1 MTPAD
6 KPGSTG
12 QDTEREPDRKS
23 GVATDGQAKPVEQAG
38 ANHDGAQGSAHDGA
52 HDGAQGN
59 GKAEIDAPTARVA
72 TPDDL
77 ELSHGTP
84 PPWQRV
90 TSDNAAS
97 SASSATTQP
106 TSDTTQPAKTQ
117 PTTPPRGESTPPAG
131 SPQPSSPPSGL
142 PSVPSSGPSAPSSPA
157 QSSPS
162 GASLFTPAADPP
174 AGRSEPVGEKTVSIE
189 RPVVTGAAAAR
200 LFAEGLPTA
209 ATVPAPGTGMP
220 HGGAAPSR
228 TTVHLEGSGGPAG
241 PSTGPLRVS
250 AAAPSALRRPGRGPR
265 RANLQIKRFDP
276 WSVLKLSLVL
286 GVALFFVWLVA
297 VGVLYAV
304 LDGMGV
310 WDKLNGISSE
320 ILQPTDGGSG
330 EPLISAG
337 RVFGVAAIIG
347 AVNIVLFSA
356 LSTVGAFIYN
366 VSADLAGG
374 LEVTL
379 AERE

>member
-1 MTPAD
+1 
-6 KPGSTG
+6 
-12 QDTEREPDRKS
+12 
-23 GVATDGQAKPVEQAG
+23 
-38 ANHDGAQGSAHDGA
+38 
-52 HDGAQGN
+52 
-59 GKAEIDAPTARVA
+59 
-72 TPDDL
+72 
-77 ELSHGTP
+77 
-84 PPWQRV
+84 
-90 TSDNAAS
+90 
-97 SASSATTQP
+97 
-106 TSDTTQPAKTQ
+106 
-117 PTTPPRGESTPPAG
+117 
-131 SPQPSSPPSGL
+131 
-142 PSVPSSGPSAPSSPA
+142 
-157 QSSPS
+157 
-162 GASLFTPAADPP
+162 
-174 AGRSEPVGEKTVSIE
+174 
-189 RPVVTGAAAAR
+189 
-200 LFAEGLPTA
+200 
-209 ATVPAPGTGMP
+209 VPAPGAAMP
-220 HGGAAPSR
+220 HAGATPSR
-228 TTVHLEGSGGPAG
+228 TTVHLEGSGPAAG
-241 PSTGPLRVS
+241 PVRTS
-250 AAAPSALRRPGRGPR
+250 AAATPSALRRPGRGPR

-320 ILQPTDGGSG
+320 ILQPTDDGGG

>member
-1 MTPAD
+1 M
-6 KPGSTG
+6 
-12 QDTEREPDRKS
+12 
-23 GVATDGQAKPVEQAG
+23 ATSEDM
-38 ANHDGAQGSAHDGA
+38 
-52 HDGAQGN
+52 
-59 GKAEIDAPTARVA
+59 
-72 TPDDL
+72 
-77 ELSHGTP
+77 ELGHGTP

-90 TSDNAAS
+90 TSDTH
-97 SASSATTQP
+97 TT
-106 TSDTTQPAKTQ
+106 
-117 PTTPPRGESTPPAG
+117 
-131 SPQPSSPPSGL
+131 
-142 PSVPSSGPSAPSSPA
+142 VPSSGPAAQPA
-157 QSSPS
+157 QPRTPPPPS
-162 GASLFTPAADPP
+162 TPPH
-174 AGRSEPVGEKTVSIE
+174 GESTVSIE

-200 LFAEGLPTA
+200 LFSDGLPTA
-209 ATVPAPGTGMP
+209 ATMPAPGSGMP
-220 HGGAAPSR
+220 HGGAIPPTGSAR
-228 TTVHLEGSGGPAG
+228 TTVHLENSG
-241 PSTGPLRVS
+241 PSTGPLRVG
-250 AAAPSALRRPGRGPR
+250 AAATPSALRRPGRGPR

-320 ILQPTDGGSG
+320 ILQPTQDAGGQ
-330 EPLISAG
+330 PLISAG

>member
-1 MTPAD
+1 VTPPD
-6 KPGSTG
+6 KPGRTDQG
-12 QDTEREPDRKS
+12 AEADKTAAIATS
-23 GVATDGQAKPVEQAG
+23 GPATQQVDKAG
-38 ANHDGAQGSAHDGA
+38 GNHE
-52 HDGAQGN
+52 GN
-59 GKAEIDAPTARVA
+59 GQKKPPATTTQVVGAE
-72 TPDDL
+72 DL

-90 TSDNAAS
+90 QAEK
-97 SASSATTQP
+97 P
-106 TSDTTQPAKTQ
+106 TQPAAPHT
-117 PTTPPRGESTPPAG
+117 PTPPPG
-131 SPQPSSPPSGL
+131 S
-142 PSVPSSGPSAPSSPA
+142 
-157 QSSPS
+157 
-162 GASLFTPAADPP
+162 
-174 AGRSEPVGEKTVSIE
+174 GEKTVQVE
-189 RPVVTGAAAAR
+189 RPVITGTAAPRLFGSTEAPTVNVPTNQPPRTNTPPGGIPSAAAPRMAVN
-200 LFAEGLPTA
+200 LDNLASN
-209 ATVPAPGTGMP
+209 
-220 HGGAAPSR
+220 PS
-228 TTVHLEGSGGPAG
+228 
-241 PSTGPLRVS
+241 STGPLRAIG

-297 VGVLYAV
+297 VGILYAV

-310 WDKLNGISSE
+310 WDGLNGISDE
-320 ILQPTDGGSG
+320 LLQGGANETG

-356 LSTVGAFIYN
+356 LATVGAFIYN

>member
-1 MTPAD
+1 VTPPD
-6 KPGSTG
+6 KPGSAG
-12 QDTEREPDRKS
+12 QNTERDADRKS
-23 GVATDGQAKPVEQAG
+23 GVATDGQAKPVEQEAAG
-38 ANHDGAQGSAHDGA
+38 DHDGDREGKPDG
-52 HDGAQGN
+52 GQSN
-59 GKAEIDAPTARVA
+59 GKPSADEPTARVVA
-72 TPDDL
+72 PDDL

-90 TSDNAAS
+90 TSDNA
-97 SASSATTQP
+97 SAKPAPPAKAAKPDQP
-106 TSDTTQPAKTQ
+106 TAPV
-117 PTTPPRGESTPPAG
+117 PHTPPRGENTPKST
-131 SPQPSSPPSGL
+131 
-142 PSVPSSGPSAPSSPA
+142 
-157 QSSPS
+157 SPS
-162 GASLFTPAADPP
+162 GAALFTPSNGSEPQPDP
-174 AGRSEPVGEKTVSIE
+174 GPVGEKTVSIE

-200 LFAEGLPTA
+200 LFADGGLPTA

-228 TTVHLEGSGGPAG
+228 TTVHLEGSG
-241 PSTGPLRVS
+241 PSTGPLRVG
-250 AAAPSALRRPGRGPR
+250 AAATPSALRRPGRGPR

-320 ILQPTDGGSG
+320 ILQPTDGGTG

>member
-1 MTPAD
+1 MKHPVVAEE
-6 KPGSTG
+6 
-12 QDTEREPDRKS
+12 DTN
-23 GVATDGQAKPVEQAG
+23 G
-38 ANHDGAQGSAHDGA
+38 A
-52 HDGAQGN
+52 
-59 GKAEIDAPTARVA
+59 
-72 TPDDL
+72 
-77 ELSHGTP
+77 P

-90 TSDNAAS
+90 TSDAQYPDPEPEPEPVA
-97 SASSATTQP
+97 
-106 TSDTTQPAKTQ
+106 DPA
-117 PTTPPRGESTPPAG
+117 PPA
-131 SPQPSSPPSGL
+131 QPSDQSTRPSL
-142 PSVPSSGPSAPSSPA
+142 V
-157 QSSPS
+157 
-162 GASLFTPAADPP
+162 D
-174 AGRSEPVGEKTVSIE
+174 EKTVNMP
-189 RPVVTGAAAAR
+189 RPVVTG
-200 LFAEGLPTA
+200 TA
-209 ATVPAPGTGMP
+209 APRALGEYPPVGLHQTGPQPAPG
-220 HGGAAPSR
+220 APAR
-228 TTVHLEGSGGPAG
+228 TTVNLGTSNSAVPGMAG
-241 PSTGPLRVS
+241 ATQRAGTAP
-250 AAAPSALRRPGRGPR
+250 PSALRRPGRGPR

-310 WDKLNGISSE
+310 WDKVNGTANELFSANANNAA
-320 ILQPTDGGSG
+320 

-356 LSTVGAFIYN
+356 LATVAAFVYN

>member
-1 MTPAD
+1 VTPPD
-6 KPGSTG
+6 KPGSAG
-12 QDTEREPDRKS
+12 QDTERDADRKS
-23 GVATDGQAKPVEQAG
+23 GVATDGQAKPVEQEAAG
-38 ANHDGAQGSAHDGA
+38 NHDGDREDKPDG
-52 HDGAQGN
+52 GQSN
-59 GKAEIDAPTARVA
+59 GKPAADEPTARVVA
-72 TPDDL
+72 PDDL

-90 TSDNAAS
+90 TSDNA
-97 SASSATTQP
+97 SAKPATPTPSAPPAKAAKPDQP
-106 TSDTTQPAKTQ
+106 TAPV
-117 PTTPPRGESTPPAG
+117 PHTPPRGEHGPRSA
-131 SPQPSSPPSGL
+131 SPG
-142 PSVPSSGPSAPSSPA
+142 
-157 QSSPS
+157 
-162 GASLFTPAADPP
+162 GAALFTPSN
-174 AGRSEPVGEKTVSIE
+174 GSEPDPGPPGEKTVSIE

-200 LFAEGLPTA
+200 LFADGGLPTA

-228 TTVHLEGSGGPAG
+228 TTVHLEGSG
-241 PSTGPLRVS
+241 PSTGPLRVG
-250 AAAPSALRRPGRGPR
+250 AAATPSALRRPGRGPR

-320 ILQPTDGGSG
+320 ILQPTDGGGG